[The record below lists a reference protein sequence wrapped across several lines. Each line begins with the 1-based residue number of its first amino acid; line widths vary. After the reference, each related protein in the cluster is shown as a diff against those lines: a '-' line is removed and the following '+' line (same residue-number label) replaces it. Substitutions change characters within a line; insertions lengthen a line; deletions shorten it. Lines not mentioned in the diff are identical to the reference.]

1 MLNKFR
7 LKAISKKLDWDFLL
21 QWIFATAIS
30 YAVGGK
36 ISAFVTD
43 YISGNLGVILSFLV
57 MSMAIALAQ
66 WLVLRKRILGMG
78 WLWVTLVGGTLGG
91 AFSSWASFWLSVTYG
106 EAVDLL
112 AVYAC
117 LRGLSIGFAQWT
129 ILKHSFRQS
138 GWWVVGTTF
147 SWYLSVMIGSQLMQ
161 SLGYFLTLLVG
172 AIYGLLTGIVLLLFF
187 RQKLRSCQEG

>member
-1 MLNKFR
+1 M
-7 LKAISKKLDWDFLL
+7 L

-43 YISGNLGVILSFLV
+43 YIPGNLGIILSFLV

-78 WLWVTLVGGTLGG
+78 WLWATLVGGTLGG
-91 AFSSWASFWLSVTYG
+91 VFSSWASFWLAVTYG
-106 EAVDLL
+106 DAVDLL

-117 LRGLSIGFAQWT
+117 LRGLSIGFAQWM
-129 ILKHSFRQS
+129 ILKHSFRRS

-161 SLGYFLTLLVG
+161 ILGYFLTLLVG
-172 AIYGLLTGIVLLLFF
+172 AIYGLLTGSVLLLFF
-187 RQKLRSCQEG
+187 RQKFMSCQEG